1 VTPAFPGRS
10 TGPQRAAIARLA
22 AGLAALALSRAGV
35 AAAEPFVPTSDSQ
48 VLERLADPRSPDL
61 EELAA
66 LQADHAAAP
75 DSAGPT
81 LALARRALALG
92 QRDADPRLVGR
103 AEAVLAPLLR
113 DPEPPVE
120 ALVLHATV
128 QQNRHAF
135 GAALETLDQVLERDP
150 RNAQAWLTRAT
161 IELVQGDPAASL
173 RSCSHLYGPGTALW
187 AGVCAGQARSRM
199 GQLRAG
205 YDSLGALL
213 AGSSEAPNA
222 LRAWLELSLGEMA
235 VRLGD
240 PAAAE
245 SHLQRALAA
254 QPGDVVTRAE
264 LADLWLDTGRPE
276 RVRDLLRGETRA
288 DILILRLAIAE
299 HALGDPA
306 GEGHARLL
314 EARAEEAR
322 LRGETVHAREE
333 GRLALE
339 VRADPG
345 AALALARV
353 SFAAQREPADARLL
367 LESARAAHDPGAA
380 EPVRAWL
387 ASTGL
392 EDARLTPFL
401 AATP

>member
-1 VTPAFPGRS
+1 V
-10 TGPQRAAIARLA
+10 RLA
-22 AGLAALALSRAGV
+22 AGLAALLLGGASR

-48 VLERLADPRSPDL
+48 VLERLADPRSPEL
-61 EELAA
+61 RELAE
-66 LQADHAAAP
+66 LQAEHAAAP
-75 DSAGPT
+75 DSPGPA

-113 DPEPPVE
+113 DAEPPVE

-135 GAALETLDQVLERDP
+135 EPALETLARVLERDP

-161 IELVQGDPAASL
+161 IQLVRGDPAASL
-173 RSCSHLYGPGTALW
+173 RSCSHLFGPGTAAVW
-187 AGVCAGQARSRM
+187 ASVCADQARSRM
-199 GQLRAG
+199 GELRAS
-205 YDSLGALL
+205 YASLTAVV
-213 AGSSEAPNA
+213 ASGSQAPPA
-222 LRAWLELSLGEMA
+222 LRAWLELTLGEMA

-240 PAAAE
+240 APAAE
-245 SHLQRALAA
+245 DHLQHALAA

-264 LADLWLDTGRPE
+264 LADLWLDAGRPE
-276 RVRDLLRGETRA
+276 QVRDLLRNETRA

-299 HALGDPA
+299 HALSDPA
-306 GEGHARLL
+306 AEGHARLL

-322 LRGETVHAREE
+322 LRGDTVHAREE

-339 VRADPG
+339 VRGD
-345 AALALARV
+345 AARALELARV

-367 LESARAAHDPGAA
+367 LEAARAARDPNAA
-380 EPVRAWL
+380 APVRAWL
-387 ASTGL
+387 ASTKL
-392 EDARLTPFL
+392 EDARLTPL
-401 AATP
+401 LVTMP